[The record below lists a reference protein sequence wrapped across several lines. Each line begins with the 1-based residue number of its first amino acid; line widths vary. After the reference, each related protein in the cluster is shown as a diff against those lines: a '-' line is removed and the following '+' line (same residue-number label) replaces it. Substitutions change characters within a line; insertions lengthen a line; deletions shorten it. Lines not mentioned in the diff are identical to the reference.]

1 MGFDRVILVQIQ
13 HIGDQMR
20 HTLGFTALLLTTL
33 LAGCGQSGNLQL
45 TSDPN
50 YDKRARYLLY
60 PNVDSASQT
69 QGKHAQA
76 ATQEVASEVKE
87 IQ

>member
-1 MGFDRVILVQIQ
+1 
-13 HIGDQMR
+13 MR
-20 HTLGFTALLLTTL
+20 HILGITGLLLATL

-50 YDKRARYLLY
+50 YDKRARYLLH

-69 QGKHAQA
+69 QGK
-76 ATQEVASEVKE
+76 ATQANQQTASMPKE

>member
-1 MGFDRVILVQIQ
+1 
-13 HIGDQMR
+13 MR
-20 HTLGFTALLLTTL
+20 HILGFTSLLLATL

-50 YDKRARYLLY
+50 YDKRARYLLH
-60 PNVDSASQT
+60 PNVDSTSQT
-69 QGKHAQA
+69 QGNVAQA
-76 ATQEVASEVKE
+76 DQQAASVAKE